1 MNRIP
6 HEPKGV
12 NMISDH
18 TEVLQKLYPKD
29 WQDKLQTASSLI
41 ERTMEARNMT
51 SEDAIKYLMYGQ
63 HTTVGFVALRAA
75 QTTLN

>member
-1 MNRIP
+1 MKIP

-29 WQDKLQTASSLI
+29 WHEKLQSASLLI
-41 ERTMEARNMT
+41 ERTMEARNIT

-75 QTTLN
+75 QIWIN